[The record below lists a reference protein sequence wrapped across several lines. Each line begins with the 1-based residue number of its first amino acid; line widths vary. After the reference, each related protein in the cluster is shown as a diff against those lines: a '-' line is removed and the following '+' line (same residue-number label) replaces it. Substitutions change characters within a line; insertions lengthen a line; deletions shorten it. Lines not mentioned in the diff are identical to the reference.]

1 MGVEHPGPAGIS
13 HRFNQLIHRRDA
25 EKQRFSA
32 GTQGVALRLGAI
44 AAAVGI
50 GVAAALI
57 LLGAREGIARLY
69 TGEGDVAL
77 LSATLLLFVAVYIIV
92 DSAQATAM
100 GALRGYKDTRGPMLI
115 AFGGY
120 WLFALPL
127 GTALGLGWVPS
138 VGALG
143 VYGFWIGLSLGLAL
157 VAGGLLWRLYRRS
170 RRATLPA

>member
-1 MGVEHPGPAGIS
+1 
-13 HRFNQLIHRRDA
+13 
-25 EKQRFSA
+25 
-32 GTQGVALRLGAI
+32 
-44 AAAVGI
+44 
-50 GVAAALI
+50 
-57 LLGAREGIARLY
+57 
-69 TGEGDVAL
+69 
-77 LSATLLLFVAVYIIV
+77 
-92 DSAQATAM
+92 M

-157 VAGGLLWRLYRRS
+157 VAGLLWRLYRRS